1 MGKFYE
7 KLGARAKESFAEYNR
22 NTYESYKNL
31 QKMSD
36 EDAGRLYAKQAGKA
50 VAKGLAIGT
59 TLVVGTIAIGKGI
72 RNYKETGN
80 PFKKGEYSREKFFE
94 LKKENEE
101 LKKRKAESNYSKEAY
116 EAVVKAKEL
125 MEAAAGKDEKK
136 SEDKK
141 AEKKD
146 DNKKEDK

>member
-7 KLGARAKESFAEYNR
+7 RLGARAKESFAEYNK

-50 VAKGLAIGT
+50 IAKGVAIGT
-59 TLVVGTIAIGKGI
+59 ALVAGTVVIGKGI

-80 PFKKGEYSREKFFE
+80 IFKKGEYSREKFFE
-94 LKKENEE
+94 LQKENEE
-101 LKKRKAESNYSKEAY
+101 LKKRKAEVEFSEEAY
-116 EAVVKAKEL
+116 EHLVKAKEL
-125 MEAAAGKDEKK
+125 IDASRKKDKK

-141 AEKKD
+141 AEKKED
-146 DNKKEDK
+146 KKEEK

>member
-50 VAKGLAIGT
+50 IAKGLAIGT
-59 TLVVGTIAIGKGI
+59 ALVAGTVAIGKGI

-80 PFKKGEYSREKFFE
+80 IFKKGEYSREKFFE
-94 LKKENEE
+94 LQKENEE
-101 LKKRKAESNYSKEAY
+101 LKKRKAEREFSEEAY
-116 EAVVKAKEL
+116 EHLVKAKEL
-125 MEAAAGKDEKK
+125 VDASRKETKK

-141 AEKKD
+141 AEKD
-146 DNKKEDK
+146 DNKKEEK

>member
-7 KLGARAKESFAEYNR
+7 RLGARAKENFAEYNK
-22 NTYESYKNL
+22 NTFESYKEL

-59 TLVVGTIAIGKGI
+59 ALVAGTVAIGKGI

-80 PFKKGEYSREKFFE
+80 IFKKGEYSREKFFE
-94 LKKENEE
+94 LQKENEE
-101 LKKRKAESNYSKEAY
+101 LKKRKAEREFSEEAY
-116 EAVVKAKEL
+116 EHLVKAKEL
-125 MEAAAGKDEKK
+125 VDASRKKNEK

-141 AEKKD
+141 AEKD
-146 DNKKEDK
+146 DNKKEEK

>member
-7 KLGARAKESFAEYNR
+7 RLGARAKENYAQFNK
-22 NTYESYKNL
+22 NTYESYKEL

-59 TLVVGTIAIGKGI
+59 ALVAGTVAIGKGI

-80 PFKKGEYSREKFFE
+80 IFKKGEYSREKFFE
-94 LKKENEE
+94 LQKENEE
-101 LKKRKAESNYSKEAY
+101 LKKRKAEREFSEEAY
-116 EAVVKAKEL
+116 EHLVKAKEL
-125 MEAAAGKDEKK
+125 VDASRKKNEK

-141 AEKKD
+141 AEKD
-146 DNKKEDK
+146 DNKKEEK

>member
-80 PFKKGEYSREKFFE
+80 IFKKGEYSREKFFE
-94 LKKENEE
+94 LQKENEE
-101 LKKRKAESNYSKEAY
+101 LKKRKAEREFSEEAY
-116 EAVVKAKEL
+116 EHLVKAKEL
-125 MEAAAGKDEKK
+125 VDASRKETKK

-141 AEKKD
+141 AEKD
-146 DNKKEDK
+146 DNKKEEK

>member
-7 KLGARAKESFAEYNR
+7 KLGARAKESFAEYNK

-59 TLVVGTIAIGKGI
+59 ALVAGTVAISKGI

-80 PFKKGEYSREKFFE
+80 IFKKGEYSREKFFE
-94 LKKENEE
+94 LQKENEE
-101 LKKRKAESNYSKEAY
+101 LKKRKAEREFSEEAY
-116 EAVVKAKEL
+116 EHLVKAKEL
-125 MEAAAGKDEKK
+125 VDASRKKNEK

-141 AEKKD
+141 AEKD
-146 DNKKEDK
+146 DKKEDK

>member
-7 KLGARAKESFAEYNR
+7 RLGARAKESFAEYNK

-50 VAKGLAIGT
+50 IAKGVAIGT
-59 TLVVGTIAIGKGI
+59 ALVAGTVVIGKGI

-80 PFKKGEYSREKFFE
+80 IFKKGEYSREKFFV
-94 LKKENEE
+94 LQKENEE
-101 LKKRKAESNYSKEAY
+101 LKKKKNEANFSKEAY

-125 MEAAAGKDEKK
+125 MEAAQKP

-141 AEKKD
+141 AEE
-146 DNKKEDK
+146 KEDKKEEK

>member
-7 KLGARAKESFAEYNR
+7 RLGARAKENYAQFNK
-22 NTYESYKNL
+22 NTYESYKEL

-50 VAKGLAIGT
+50 VAKGLVIGT
-59 TLVVGTIAIGKGI
+59 TLVAGTVAVVKGI

-101 LKKRKAESNYSKEAY
+101 LKKRKAESEFSKEAY

-125 MEAAAGKDEKK
+125 MEAAQKKNEK

>member
-7 KLGARAKESFAEYNR
+7 KLGARAKESFAEYNK
-22 NTYESYKNL
+22 NTFESYKNL

-59 TLVVGTIAIGKGI
+59 TIVVGTIAIGKGI

-80 PFKKGEYSREKFFE
+80 IFKKGEYSREKFFE
-94 LKKENEE
+94 LQKENEE
-101 LKKRKAESNYSKEAY
+101 LKKRKAEAEFSEEAY
-116 EAVVKAKEL
+116 EHLVKAKEL
-125 MEAAAGKDEKK
+125 IDASRKKNEK
-136 SEDKK
+136 SEDK

>member
-50 VAKGLAIGT
+50 VAKGLAIGA
-59 TLVVGTIAIGKGI
+59 TLVVGTVAISKGI

-80 PFKKGEYSREKFFE
+80 IFKKGEYSRDKFFE

-101 LKKRKAESNYSKEAY
+101 LKKCKAEKEFSEEAY
-116 EAVVKAKEL
+116 EHLVKAKEL
-125 MEAAAGKDEKK
+125 IDASRKKDEKK

-141 AEKKD
+141 AENN
-146 DNKKEDK
+146 DNKKEEK

>member
-7 KLGARAKESFAEYNR
+7 KLGQRAKESFAEYNK

-59 TLVVGTIAIGKGI
+59 ALVAGTIAINKGI

-80 PFKKGEYSREKFFE
+80 IFKKGEYSREKFFE
-94 LKKENEE
+94 LQKENEE
-101 LKKRKAESNYSKEAY
+101 LKKRKAEREFSEEAY
-116 EAVVKAKEL
+116 EHLVKAKEL
-125 MEAAAGKDEKK
+125 VDASRKETKK

-141 AEKKD
+141 AEKD
-146 DNKKEDK
+146 DNKKEEK

>member
-7 KLGARAKESFAEYNR
+7 RLGARAKESFAEYNK
-22 NTYESYKNL
+22 NTFESYKNL

-101 LKKRKAESNYSKEAY
+101 LKKRKAEAEFSEEAY
-116 EAVVKAKEL
+116 EHLVKAKEL
-125 MEAAAGKDEKK
+125 IDASRKKDEK

>member
-7 KLGARAKESFAEYNR
+7 KLGQRVKESFAEYNR

-36 EDAGRLYAKQAGKA
+36 EDAGRQYAKAAGKA
-50 VAKGLAIGT
+50 IAKGVVIGT
-59 TLVVGTIAIGKGI
+59 TIVAGTIAIRKGI

-80 PFKKGEYSREKFFE
+80 IFKKGEYSREKFFE

-101 LKKRKAESNYSKEAY
+101 LKKRKAEAEFSEEAY
-116 EAVVKAKEL
+116 EHLVKAKEL
-125 MEAAAGKDEKK
+125 IDASRKKNEK

-146 DNKKEDK
+146 DNKKEEK

>member
-7 KLGARAKESFAEYNR
+7 KLGARAKESFAEYNK

-36 EDAGRLYAKQAGKA
+36 EDAGRLYAKQAGKTI
-50 VAKGLAIGT
+50 AKGVVIGT
-59 TLVVGTIAIGKGI
+59 TLVAGTVAVVKGI

-80 PFKKGEYSREKFFE
+80 IFKKGEYSREKFFE
-94 LKKENEE
+94 LQKENEE
-101 LKKRKAESNYSKEAY
+101 LKKRKAEAEFSEEAY
-116 EAVVKAKEL
+116 EHLVKAKEL
-125 MEAAAGKDEKK
+125 IDASRKKNEK

>member
-7 KLGARAKESFAEYNR
+7 RLGARAKENYAEYNK
-22 NTYESYKNL
+22 NTYESYKSL

-94 LKKENEE
+94 LQKENEE
-101 LKKRKAESNYSKEAY
+101 LKKRKAESEFSKEAY

-125 MEAAAGKDEKK
+125 MEAAQKKNEK
-136 SEDKK
+136 SDDKK

-146 DNKKEDK
+146 DKKEDK

>member
-7 KLGARAKESFAEYNR
+7 KLGARAKESFAEYNK

-36 EDAGRLYAKQAGKA
+36 EDAGRLYAKQAGKTI
-50 VAKGLAIGT
+50 AKGVVIGT
-59 TLVVGTIAIGKGI
+59 TLVAGTVAVVKGI

-80 PFKKGEYSREKFFE
+80 IFKKGEYSREKFFE
-94 LKKENEE
+94 LQKENEE
-101 LKKRKAESNYSKEAY
+101 LKKRKAEAEFSEEAY
-116 EAVVKAKEL
+116 EHLVKAKEL
-125 MEAAAGKDEKK
+125 IDASRKKNEK

-141 AEKKD
+141 VEKKD

>member
-7 KLGARAKESFAEYNR
+7 RLGARAKESFAEYNK
-22 NTYESYKNL
+22 NTFESYKNL

-59 TLVVGTIAIGKGI
+59 ALVAGTVAISKGI

-80 PFKKGEYSREKFFE
+80 IFKKGEYSREKFFE
-94 LKKENEE
+94 LQKENEE
-101 LKKRKAESNYSKEAY
+101 LKKRKAESEFSKEAY

-125 MEAAAGKDEKK
+125 MEAAQKKNEK

-141 AEKKD
+141 AEKD

>member
-7 KLGARAKESFAEYNR
+7 KLGQRAKENYAQFNKT
-22 NTYESYKNL
+22 TYEFHKEF

-36 EDAGRLYAKQAGKA
+36 EDAGRLYAKSAGKA
-50 VAKGLAIGT
+50 ALKAVV
-59 TLVVGTIAIGKGI
+59 VVGGAVAAYKGI
-72 RNYKETGN
+72 SAMRRNYKETGN

-101 LKKRKAESNYSKEAY
+101 LKKRKAEAEFSEEAY
-116 EAVVKAKEL
+116 EHLVKAKEL
-125 MEAAAGKDEKK
+125 IDASRKKDEKK

>member
-7 KLGARAKESFAEYNR
+7 RLGARAKENFAEFNKT
-22 NTYESYKNL
+22 TYEFHKEF

-50 VAKGLAIGT
+50 ALKAVV
-59 TLVVGTIAIGKGI
+59 VVGGAVAAYKGI
-72 RNYKETGN
+72 SAMRRNYKETGN

-101 LKKRKAESNYSKEAY
+101 LKKRKAESEFSKEAY

-125 MEAAAGKDEKK
+125 MEAAQKKNEK

>member
-1 MGKFYE
+1 MGKCYE
-7 KLGARAKESFAEYNR
+7 KLGARAKESFAEYNK

-80 PFKKGEYSREKFFE
+80 IFKKGEYSREKFFE
-94 LKKENEE
+94 LQKENEE
-101 LKKRKAESNYSKEAY
+101 LKKRKAESEFSKEAY

-125 MEAAAGKDEKK
+125 IEAAQKKNEK

-146 DNKKEDK
+146 DKKEDK

>member
-7 KLGARAKESFAEYNR
+7 KLGQRAKESYAQFNKI
-22 NTYESYKNL
+22 TYETHKEF

-36 EDAGRLYAKQAGKA
+36 EDAGRLYAKAAGKA
-50 VAKGLAIGT
+50 ALKGAVLIGGAVAVYKGVSAMR
-59 TLVVGTIAIGKGI
+59 
-72 RNYKETGN
+72 RNFEETGN

-101 LKKRKAESNYSKEAY
+101 LKKRKNEANYSKEAY

-125 MEAAAGKDEKK
+125 MEAARKNET
-136 SEDKK
+136 SEEDKK
-141 AEKKD
+141 AEKKED
-146 DNKKEDK
+146 KKEEK